1 MAVFYRTNLE
11 SRSIID
17 AFLKYNI
24 KFKLLDGQYNFY
36 EHFICKDLIAY
47 LKLAVN
53 MCDKNS
59 FMRIIN
65 KPFRYIGKVNI
76 KKVIDN
82 RIRENCF
89 DILRQ
94 VGDLPIFQLKN
105 ITVLEKNIRKLNR
118 MKKQDRINYILD
130 KLDYM
135 DYLKNYCMKLNR
147 DMDEL
152 QDIIGEFRE
161 ACGEFDSIESF
172 LDNVG
177 KVEQTLEKGKKE
189 GNTVTL
195 STIHGVKGM
204 EFENVFIINCSEG
217 LIPHANS
224 IQNNLEEERR
234 LFYVGVTRAI
244 DNLTLCYSST
254 IRKKAVNVSRFIEEC
269 DLLNWESL

>member
-1 MAVFYRTNLE
+1 MSKKIISNNKNKNVKIIEKNKKNDVNIYFNLIEREKEQAFFVSNSIKEIINKGKYKYSHIAVFYRTNLE

-94 VGDLPIFQLKN
+94 VGDLPIFQIKT
-105 ITVLEKNIRKLNR
+105 ITVLKKNNRK
-118 MKKQDRINYILD
+118 
-130 KLDYM
+130 
-135 DYLKNYCMKLNR
+135 
-147 DMDEL
+147 
-152 QDIIGEFRE
+152 
-161 ACGEFDSIESF
+161 
-172 LDNVG
+172 
-177 KVEQTLEKGKKE
+177 
-189 GNTVTL
+189 
-195 STIHGVKGM
+195 
-204 EFENVFIINCSEG
+204 
-217 LIPHANS
+217 
-224 IQNNLEEERR
+224 
-234 LFYVGVTRAI
+234 
-244 DNLTLCYSST
+244 
-254 IRKKAVNVSRFIEEC
+254 
-269 DLLNWESL
+269 